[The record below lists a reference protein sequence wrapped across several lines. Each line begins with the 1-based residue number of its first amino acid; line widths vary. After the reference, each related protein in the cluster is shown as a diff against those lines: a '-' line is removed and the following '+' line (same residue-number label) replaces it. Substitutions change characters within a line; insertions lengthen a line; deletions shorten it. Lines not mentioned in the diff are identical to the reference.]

1 MKDFINKTI
10 YIICGSTGIGL
21 STARLLATSVAGLLL
36 TTEIMVADIPE
47 DKKPLPG
54 AGGGMPHGM
63 DDMM

>member
-21 STARLLATSVAGLLL
+21 STARLLATSMAGLLL

-47 DKKPLPG
+47 DKNPCPVQ
-54 AGGGMPHGM
+54 AAECPTAWMT
-63 DDMM
+63 